1 MSAPDKGSDRQGW
14 RALREI
20 IHERILSGAYP
31 PGARLPRD
39 ADLAEQLGCARATV
53 QRAMRALADDGL
65 IERKRKGGSRVL
77 ARPVTRATFDI
88 PVAREE
94 VEATGRAYGY
104 QLVAR
109 EIVQTPHSITAAMG
123 LAAPEQML
131 RAQALHLADRRPFMY
146 EDRWISLATVPEIVD
161 VDLTRESANEWLLAH
176 RPYSR
181 CTLRFSAAN
190 ATDAQAELL
199 GTRAGDALFVIE
211 RGTWL
216 GIAPITC
223 VTALAPPGYALSTEA

>member
-1 MSAPDKGSDRQGW
+1 MTTPEPTGW

-20 IHERILSGAYP
+20 IRRRILSGTYP

-39 ADLAEQLGCARATV
+39 VDLATELGCARTTV
-53 QRAMRALADDGL
+53 QRAMRALADEGL
-65 IERKRKGGSRVL
+65 IERKRKGGTRVL
-77 ARPVTRATFDI
+77 ERPVTRATFDI

-109 EIVQTPHSITAAMG
+109 EIAQALPTVVAAMG
-123 LAAPEQML
+123 LAKPERML

-146 EDRWISLATVPEIVD
+146 EDRWISLVTVPEIAE

-176 RPYSR
+176 RPYSHY
-181 CTLRFSAAN
+181 TLRFSAAN
-190 ATDAQAELL
+190 ATAEQAELL
-199 GTRAGDALFVIE
+199 GTRPGDALFVIE
-211 RGTWL
+211 RVTWL
-216 GIAPITC
+216 GPAPITC
-223 VTALAPPGYALSTEA
+223 VTALAPPGYALTSRV

>member
-1 MSAPDKGSDRQGW
+1 MTAPQITGW
-14 RALREI
+14 RALREV
-20 IHERILSGAYP
+20 IHGRILSGRYP

-39 ADLAEQLGCARATV
+39 ADLAEELGCARTTV
-53 QRAMRALADDGL
+53 QRAMNALADEGL
-65 IERKRKGGSRVL
+65 IERKRKGGTRVL

-109 EIVQTPHSITAAMG
+109 DIEETPHSVAAAMG
-123 LAAPEQML
+123 LASPERML

-146 EDRWISLATVPEIVD
+146 EDRWISLATVPEITD
-161 VDLTRESANEWLLAH
+161 VDLTTESANEWLLAH

-181 CTLRFSAAN
+181 YTLRFSAAN
-190 ATDAQAELL
+190 ATAAQAALL
-199 GTRAGDALFVIE
+199 GTAPGDALFVIE
-211 RGTWL
+211 RCTFL
-216 GIAPITC
+216 GPAPITC
-223 VTALAPPGYALSTEA
+223 VTALGPPGYALSTGT